1 MLYRKITEII
11 ENELKTNNDSILVV
25 EGARQVGKSTTIRD
39 IGNRLYK
46 EHFVEI
52 DMMEDSVG
60 DRLFADVK
68 TIEDFYF
75 QLGIYAGE
83 KLDTKDNT
91 LVFIDEVQ
99 VYPELLTLFKFL
111 NKDNKYK
118 YIASGSL
125 LGVALAETSSIPM
138 GSIKKIRMYPMD
150 FEEFLYANNIS
161 KETITVLRNKFNNY
175 ESLDESAHDKFLKLF
190 KMYLLIGG
198 LPEAVQSY
206 VKDLNIKK
214 IRVIHD
220 NISEYYQADA
230 AKYDKERKL
239 KIKKIYNM
247 IPSNLENKK
256 KRVVI
261 QYIDNVRGKT
271 YSQYIDEFDYLINSG
286 ITLDVNAVTNPSFP
300 LVHSST
306 KNLLKLYLNDP
317 GLLSNIFFKNNENA
331 VLDDKLS
338 INLGSLYENAVA
350 SELKAHNHLLYYYDR
365 RKIGEVDYLIDDYD
379 NTCPLPLEVKS
390 GKDYTIHSALNRLL
404 SIDEYKIKK
413 AYVLSNNRECMK
425 DEENDKCIYIPIY
438 YVMFL

>member
-11 ENELKTNNDSILVV
+11 ENELKTNNESILVV

-39 IGNRLYK
+39 IGKRLYK
-46 EHFVEI
+46 EHYVEI
-52 DMMEDSVG
+52 DMLEDSVG
-60 DRLFADVK
+60 DRLFANVK
-68 TIEDFYF
+68 TVEDFYF

-83 KLDTKDNT
+83 KLDTKENT

-150 FEEFLYANNIS
+150 FEEFLYANRIS
-161 KETITVLRNKFNNY
+161 EDTIAELRKKFDSLT
-175 ESLDESAHDKFLKLF
+175 SLDESSHNKFIKLF

-206 VKDLNIKK
+206 VKDFNIKK
-214 IRVIHD
+214 IRTIHD
-220 NISEYYQADA
+220 NIDEYYKVDA
-230 AKYDKERKL
+230 SKYDKERKL
-239 KIKKIYNM
+239 KIKKIYSM
-247 IPSNLENKK
+247 IPSNLESKK

-261 QYIDNVRGKT
+261 QNIDNVRGKT
-271 YSQYIDEFDYLINSG
+271 YSQYLDEFDYLINSG
-286 ITLDVNAVTNPSFP
+286 IALDVNAITDPSFP

-306 KNLLKLYLNDP
+306 KNLLKLYLNDS

-365 RKIGEVDYLIDDYD
+365 RKIGEIDYLIDDYD

-390 GKDYTIHSALNRLL
+390 GKDYSSHSALNRLL
-404 SIDEYKIKK
+404 TIDEYKIKK
-413 AYVLSNNRECMK
+413 AYVLSNNRECK
-425 DEENDKCIYIPIY
+425 RDEKNNKCIYIPIY
-438 YVMFL
+438 YIMFL